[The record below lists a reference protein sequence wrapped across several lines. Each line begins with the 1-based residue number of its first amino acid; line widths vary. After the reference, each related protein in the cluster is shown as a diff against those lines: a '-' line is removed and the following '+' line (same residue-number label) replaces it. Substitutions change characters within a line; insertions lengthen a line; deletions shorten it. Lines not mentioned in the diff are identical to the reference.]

1 MNNVQYKI
9 DSFIYNIKN
18 QENFDVD
25 KYVSD
30 CYDKFI
36 EKTKG
41 WPMSVT
47 KEELEDIIRQIYD
60 VLKLILD
67 KETTINCIDSYLH
80 FLGLTVT
87 VSQIDID
94 KFCCIEKLLYL
105 KWNNHIRENKGIDE
119 SIIFIKDRLNNIY
132 KANKKDKTKVK
143 TIRFFSSSY
152 EQ

>member
-1 MNNVQYKI
+1 MTFATSRSPI
-9 DSFIYNIKN
+9 FSA
-18 QENFDVD
+18 E
-25 KYVSD
+25 
-30 CYDKFI
+30 
-36 EKTKG
+36 T
-41 WPMSVT
+41 
-47 KEELEDIIRQIYD
+47 
-60 VLKLILD
+60 LIF
-67 KETTINCIDSYLH
+67 ESA
-80 FLGLTVT
+80 FPLGLTVT